1 MITIL
6 LPLEIQHRLS
16 SLNLSGKANQVV
28 HLLSRFVDE
37 SHMTDGPN
45 LIQRIPHDGTIVME
59 LLILLDLNQ
68 DISIEWY

>member
-6 LPLEIQHRLS
+6 LPLEIQHRLGP
-16 SLNLSGKANQVV
+16 LNLSGITNQVI
-28 HLLSRFVDE
+28 HLLSRLVDG
-37 SHMTDGPN
+37 SHMTDGSN

-59 LLILLDLNQ
+59 LLILLNVNQ

>member
-6 LPLEIQHRLS
+6 LPLVIQHRLS
-16 SLNLSGKANQVV
+16 PLNLSGITNQVV

-37 SHMTDGPN
+37 SHMTDGSN
-45 LIQRIPHDGTIVME
+45 LIQRIPHDGAIVME
-59 LLILLDLNQ
+59 LLILLNVNQ